1 MKKILLLLTALLVL
15 AACASPETAVLP
27 EAAVAEPVTETA
39 VAVAEEPAETDGN
52 TDPVEQEER
61 EQEETAV
68 FPATTV
74 AEASIVRDRDWQKG
88 AADPAVTIIEYGD
101 FQ

>member
-15 AACASPETAVLP
+15 AACAGPETAVLP

-39 VAVAEEPAETDGN
+39 VAEEPAATDGS
-52 TDPVEQEER
+52 TDPV